1 MAGSVG
7 SEDGDVGFQIAPMV
21 DVVFVL
27 LLFFMASAGS
37 QVIERELN
45 ISLPSGRGAQA
56 SGPPPTPVIID
67 IGADGV
73 VSMNNKAFDTPV
85 SKELPELRARLKE
98 NIERFGDKDP
108 VIIRPDEN
116 ARQERIIDVL
126 NSAAAA
132 GVKNLTFS

>member
-1 MAGSVG
+1 MAGGGV

-37 QVIERELN
+37 QVIPRELTIN
-45 ISLPSGRGAQA
+45 LPSGA
-56 SGPPPTPVIID
+56 SASPDSVPKTPIMID
-67 IGADGV
+67 ISPEGQV
-73 VSMNNKAFDTPV
+73 QVNNKPMDNPMDKNLPQLREWF
-85 SKELPELRARLKE
+85 KETINK
-98 NIERFGDKDP
+98 FGDKDP
-108 VIIRPDEN
+108 VIIRPDPQ

-126 NSAAAA
+126 NAAAAA

>member
-37 QVIERELN
+37 QVVERELN
-45 ISLPSGRGAQA
+45 ISLPSGRGAA
-56 SGPPPTPVIID
+56 SNGPPPTPVIID
-67 IGADGV
+67 ISAEGV
-73 VSMNNKAFDTPV
+73 VTMNSKIFDNPT
-85 SKELPELRARLKE
+85 SKEMPELRARLKE

-108 VIIRPDEN
+108 VIIRPNND

>member
-1 MAGSVG
+1 MGGSAG

-37 QVIERELN
+37 QVVERELN
-45 ISLPSGRGAQA
+45 ISLPSGRGGAA
-56 SGPPPTPVIID
+56 SGPPPTPVIIE

-73 VSMNNKAFDTPV
+73 VSMNNRIFDTPA
-85 SKELPELRARLKE
+85 SKELPELRALLKD
-98 NIERFGDKDP
+98 NIDRFGDKDP

-126 NSAAAA
+126 NSAASA